1 MTDRTFE
8 VNRVD
13 PEADRAELRF
23 SGELNF
29 RDTSR
34 LWRDVRELL
43 ERPARS
49 VRFDLSAVEGLDGG
63 STALLLKLQSELS
76 ERGTQAEI
84 VGAQGRVRA
93 MLDLYRAH
101 PARLAPP
108 HPEDAGFFDRVGRL
122 TLEWLEDLR
131 AMMAFIGD
139 VLAYAISALRA
150 PRSVHWRD
158 LGDLMVRA
166 GVDGLPII
174 ILINFLV
181 GLVVGFQAAVQL
193 EQVGADI
200 LIADLVVL
208 SVVRELGPLMT
219 AIVVAGRSGAA
230 YAAELGTMK
239 VSEEIDALETLRL
252 DAYRFLVL
260 PRLIA
265 LVVMVPMLTLV
276 ADVVGALGG
285 LVVAVFAMD
294 LTVAAYLNEAH
305 FALVDLGS
313 GHHVAGGLVKSVFFG
328 AAIAL
333 IACQRGLATQGGAAG
348 VGRATTSAVVTTLF
362 VLILVD
368 AGFTI
373 LGHVF
378 DF

>member
-1 MTDRTFE
+1 VTDRTFE
-8 VNRVD
+8 VDRVD
-13 PEADRAELRF
+13 PETDRAELRF

-34 LWRDVRELL
+34 LWREVRELL

-49 VRFDLSAVEGLDGG
+49 VRFDLSAVAGLDGG
-63 STALLLKLQSELS
+63 STALLLELQSELS

-84 VGAQGRVRA
+84 VGAQGSVRA

-101 PARLAPP
+101 PARPAPP
-108 HPEDAGFFDRVGRL
+108 HPEDASFFDRVGRL
-122 TLEWLEDLR
+122 TLEWLEELR
-131 AMMAFIGD
+131 TMMAFLGD
-139 VLAYAISALRA
+139 VLAYALSALRA

-166 GVDGLPII
+166 GVDALPII

-252 DAYRFLVL
+252 DPYRFLVL

-276 ADVVGALGG
+276 ADGVGALGG

-333 IACQRGLATQGGAAG
+333 IACQRGLVTQGGAAG
-348 VGRATTSAVVTTLF
+348 VGRSTTSAVVTTLF

>member
-1 MTDRTFE
+1 M
-8 VNRVD
+8 D

-34 LWRDVRELL
+34 LWRDVRGLL
-43 ERPARS
+43 ERPARW
-49 VRFDLSAVEGLDGG
+49 VRFDLSAVGGLDGG
-63 STALLLKLQSELS
+63 SAALLLELQSEL
-76 ERGTQAEI
+76 EQRGTQAEI
-84 VGAQGRVRA
+84 VGAEGRVRT

-101 PARLAPP
+101 PAQPAPL
-108 HPEDAGFFDRVGRL
+108 HPEDANFFDHVGRL
-122 TLEWLEDLR
+122 TLEWLAELR
-131 AMMAFIGD
+131 EMMAFVGD
-139 VLAYAISALRA
+139 VLAYAIAALRA
-150 PRSVHWRD
+150 PRSIHWRD
-158 LGDLMVRA
+158 VGGLMERA
-166 GVDGLPII
+166 GVDAVPIVV
-174 ILINFLV
+174 LINFLV

-193 EQVGADI
+193 EQLGADI

-219 AIVVAGRSGAA
+219 AIIVAGRSGAA
-230 YAAELGTMK
+230 FAAELGTMK

-252 DAYRFLVL
+252 DVYRFLVL
-260 PRLIA
+260 PRLLA
-265 LVVMVPMLTLV
+265 LLVMVPLLTLL
-276 ADVVGALGG
+276 ADVMGALGG
-285 LVVAVFAMD
+285 LVVAVFGMD

-313 GHHVAGGLVKSVFFG
+313 GHHVAIGLVKSVFFG
-328 AAIAL
+328 IAIAL
-333 IACQRGLATQGGAAG
+333 IACQRGLVARGGAAG

-362 VLILVD
+362 ALVLLD